1 MKTVRIGSG
10 AGYAGDRIEP
20 AVDLAMHGSLDY
32 LVFEC
37 LAERTI
43 ALAQEAR
50 AKDPSRGFDPMLE
63 RRLEAVLPACRER
76 GVTIVTNMGAANPAA
91 AGACARELVQRLG
104 CLDLIIATVSGDD
117 VYDVVM
123 AGDFTIVETGE
134 PVSALKDQLISA
146 NAYIG
151 AEPIVR
157 ALSQGA
163 QLVITGRAADPS
175 LFVAP
180 LVHSFGWQP
189 DAWAVLGRATLVGHL
204 LECAGQVTGG
214 YFADPGRK
222 DVDDLERLGFPI
234 AEVPEHGPVVI
245 TKVSGTGGLVTG
257 ATCKEQLL
265 YEIHDPSAYV
275 TPDAVADF
283 SRVTVTDVGHDRVA
297 VAGATGRARPD
308 ALKVSL
314 GYRDGYIGEG
324 QISYAGS
331 GAVRRARLAAAVA
344 RDRLE
349 RSGISRSDLRCDLI
363 GVSALHGEAISTAAM
378 DPYEVR
384 VRVAARVSSREAAH
398 RIGEEVETLYTNGP
412 AGGGGATRSVREVVA
427 IASTFIPRALVPCTV
442 RVEVA
447 S

>member
-20 AVDLAMHGSLDY
+20 AVELATHGSLDY

-76 GVTIVTNMGAANPAA
+76 GVTIVTNMGAANPAS
-91 AGACARELVQRLG
+91 AGACARELAQRLG
-104 CLDLIIATVSGDD
+104 CLGLTIATVSGDD

-123 AGDFTIVETGE
+123 AGDFTVAETGG
-134 PVSALKDQLISA
+134 PVSALKDRLISA

-151 AEPIVR
+151 AEPIAR

-189 DAWAVLGRATLVGHL
+189 DEWAELGRATLVGHL

-234 AEVPEHGPVVI
+234 AEVPEHGPVII
-245 TKVSGTGGLVTG
+245 TKVSGTGGLVTE

-275 TPDAVADF
+275 TPDTVADF

-308 ALKVSL
+308 VLKVSL

-363 GVSALHGEAISTAAM
+363 GVSALHGEGISAAAM

-384 VRVAARVSSREAAH
+384 VRVAARAASREAAQ
-398 RIGEEVETLYTNGP
+398 RIGEEVEALYTNGP

>member
-10 AGYAGDRIEP
+10 AGYTGDRIEP
-20 AVDLAMHGSLDY
+20 AVELATHGSLDY

-76 GVTIVTNMGAANPAA
+76 GVTIVTNMGAANPAS
-91 AGACARELVQRLG
+91 AGACARELAQRLG
-104 CLDLIIATVSGDD
+104 CLGLTIATVSGDD

-123 AGDFTIVETGE
+123 AGDFTVAETGE
-134 PVSALKDQLISA
+134 PVSALKGRLISA

-163 QLVITGRAADPS
+163 GLVITGRAADPS

-180 LVHSFGWQP
+180 LVHRFGWQP
-189 DAWAVLGRATLVGHL
+189 DEWAELGRATLVGHL

-222 DVDDLERLGFPI
+222 DVDDLQRLGFPI
-234 AEVPEHGPVVI
+234 AEVPEHGPVII
-245 TKVSGTGGLVTG
+245 TKVSGTGGLVTE

-275 TPDAVADF
+275 TPDTVADF

-297 VAGATGRARPD
+297 IAGATGRARPD

-349 RSGISRSDLRCDLI
+349 RSGIARSDLRCDLI
-363 GVSALHGEAISTAAM
+363 GVSALHGEAISAAAM

-384 VRVAARVSSREAAH
+384 VRVAARAASREAAQ
-398 RIGEEVETLYTNGP
+398 RIGEELETLYTNGP

>member
-20 AVDLAMHGSLDY
+20 AVELATHGSLDY

-76 GVTIVTNMGAANPAA
+76 GVTIVTNMGAANPAS
-91 AGACARELVQRLG
+91 AGACARELAQRLG
-104 CLDLIIATVSGDD
+104 CLGLTIATVSGDD

-123 AGDFTIVETGE
+123 AGDFTVAETGG
-134 PVSALKDQLISA
+134 PVSALKDRLISA

-189 DAWAVLGRATLVGHL
+189 DQWAELGRATLVGHL

-234 AEVPEHGPVVI
+234 AEVPEHGPVII
-245 TKVSGTGGLVTG
+245 TKVSGTGGLVTE

-275 TPDAVADF
+275 TPDTVADF

-349 RSGISRSDLRCDLI
+349 RLGISRSDLRIDLI
-363 GVSALHGEAISTAAM
+363 GVSALHGEAISAAAM

-384 VRVAARVSSREAAH
+384 VRVAARAASREAAQ

>member
-20 AVDLAMHGSLDY
+20 AVELATHGSLDY

-76 GVTIVTNMGAANPAA
+76 GVTIVTNMGAANPAS
-91 AGACARELVQRLG
+91 AGACARELAQRLG
-104 CLDLIIATVSGDD
+104 CLGLTIATVSGDD

-123 AGDFTIVETGE
+123 AGDFTVAETRG
-134 PVSALKDQLISA
+134 PVSALKDRLISA

-189 DAWAVLGRATLVGHL
+189 DEWAELGRATLVGHL

-234 AEVPEHGPVVI
+234 AEVPEHGPVII
-245 TKVSGTGGLVTG
+245 TKVSGTGGLVTE

-275 TPDAVADF
+275 TPDTVADF

-308 ALKVSL
+308 VLKVSL

-363 GVSALHGEAISTAAM
+363 GVSALHGEGISAAAM

-384 VRVAARVSSREAAH
+384 VRVAARAASREAAQ

>member
-20 AVDLAMHGSLDY
+20 AVELAMHGSLDY

-76 GVTIVTNMGAANPAA
+76 GVTIVTNMGAANPAS
-91 AGACARELVQRLG
+91 AGECARELAQRLG
-104 CLDLIIATVSGDD
+104 CRGLTIATVSGDD

-123 AGDFTIVETGE
+123 AGDFTIAETGE
-134 PVSALKDQLISA
+134 PVSALKDRLISA

-189 DAWAVLGRATLVGHL
+189 DQWAELGRATLVGHL

-245 TKVSGTGGLVTG
+245 TKVSGTGGLVTE

-349 RSGISRSDLRCDLI
+349 RLGISRSDLRCDLI
-363 GVSALHGEAISTAAM
+363 GVSALHGEAISAAAM

-384 VRVAARVSSREAAH
+384 VRVAGRASSREAAQ

-427 IASTFIPRALVPCTV
+427 IASTFIPRAQVPCTV
-442 RVEVA
+442 RVEVV

>member
-20 AVDLAMHGSLDY
+20 AVELATHGSLDY

-76 GVTIVTNMGAANPAA
+76 GVTIVTNMGAANPAS
-91 AGACARELVQRLG
+91 AGACARELAQRLG
-104 CLDLIIATVSGDD
+104 CLGLTIATVSGDD

-123 AGDFTIVETGE
+123 AGDFTVAETGG
-134 PVSALKDQLISA
+134 PVSALKDRLISA

-151 AEPIVR
+151 AEPIAR

-189 DAWAVLGRATLVGHL
+189 DEWAELGRATLVGHL

-234 AEVPEHGPVVI
+234 AEVPEHGPVII
-245 TKVSGTGGLVTG
+245 TKVSGTGGLVTE

-275 TPDAVADF
+275 TPDTVADF

-308 ALKVSL
+308 VLKVSL

-363 GVSALHGEAISTAAM
+363 GVSALHGEGISAAAM

-384 VRVAARVSSREAAH
+384 VRVAARAASREAAQ
-398 RIGEEVETLYTNGP
+398 RIGDEVETLYTNGP